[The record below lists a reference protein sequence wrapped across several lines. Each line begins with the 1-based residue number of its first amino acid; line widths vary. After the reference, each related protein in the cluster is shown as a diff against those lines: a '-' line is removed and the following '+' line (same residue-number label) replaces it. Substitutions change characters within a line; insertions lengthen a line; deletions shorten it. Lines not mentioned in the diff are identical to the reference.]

1 MRIRRSLV
9 ILLAS
14 VVGCHDAATG
24 PEAAASRGKV
34 EASTGVCFGTPTF
47 TIFTQQTLG
56 KGPFAIDTMVVGDVQ
71 QVVGFFTDECGNVQ
85 ELPFSG
91 LIGDPT
97 IVTLD
102 KSTGG
107 MRALAPGG
115 TAVTAEVVWETKTYL
130 ASLSVTVIP
139 KYQVVINGPTV
150 LVSGAT
156 GSWTANASGATAP
169 YTYKW
174 LLDGAT
180 VSTSASYSDTFFGC
194 THHQLEVTA
203 TDATG
208 RVVSDIETI
217 VVNGSGGIGF
227 CNH

>member
-1 MRIRRSLV
+1 MRTRTSLV

-14 VVGCHDAATG
+14 AVGCHDAATG
-24 PEAAASRGKV
+24 PETAASRAKV
-34 EASTGVCFGTPTF
+34 EASTGVCFGTPQF

-56 KGPFAIDTMVVGDVQ
+56 KGPFAMDSMVVGDVQ
-71 QVVGFFTDECGNVQ
+71 QVGSLFIDECGNVQ
-85 ELPFSG
+85 ELPYVV
-91 LIGDPT
+91 LTGDPT
-97 IVTLD
+97 IVSLD

-115 TAVTAEVVWETKTYL
+115 TSVTAEVVWETEPYL
-130 ASLSVTVIP
+130 AFLSVTVTP
-139 KYQVVINGPTV
+139 KYQVVINGATV

-156 GSWTANASGATAP
+156 GSWTASASGATTP

-180 VSTSASYSDTFFGC
+180 VSTTASYSATFFGC
-194 THHQLEVTA
+194 AHHQLEVTA

-208 RVVSDIETI
+208 RAASDIETI
-217 VVNGSGGIGF
+217 LVNGSGGTGF
-227 CNH
+227 CNR